1 MKNLWKA
8 LWVDESGMILSA
20 EAALLG
26 TVGIVGA
33 TVGLSAARHSVNEE
47 LKEMA
52 FAFRSL
58 DQSFSFQGEK
68 SEFAWTAG
76 SSYRQPDVAASRE
89 KLQEQ
94 IERQEKK
101 ADRHQEKRTPGD
113 LENRKPELERPAR
126 RRHRRAD
133 VIPIEP
139 EWRIDGATAN
149 AESPIHEKR

>member
-1 MKNLWKA
+1 MNSLFNA

-33 TVGLSAARHSVNEE
+33 TVGLSAAAHAVDDE

-58 DQSFSFQGEK
+58 DQSFAFEGQK

-76 SSYRQPDVAASRE
+76 SSYSQPPVEESRRALQEEIEQAERRQDQQKKDRE
-89 KLQEQ
+89 K
-94 IERQEKK
+94 RPDSEKVK
-101 ADRHQEKRTPGD
+101 PDPDRPRR
-113 LENRKPELERPAR
+113 RKPGKEASAEKVDAYW
-126 RRHRRAD
+126 
-133 VIPIEP
+133 E
-139 EWRIDGATAN
+139 IDGPEQRQQT
-149 AESPIHEKR
+149 I